1 MARGG
6 ACTFGCTPAKKSG
19 PEASSLGSSEIVGK
33 CWAGSPESRHPASAQ
48 QKVQE
53 LSACQPNFEKRFGSS
68 AGKVHRR
75 WVERLAKDFASAAR
89 QGAQALPTW
98 HRVRKQ
104 LVATVAILKIV
115 VIRGFKGEDF
125 NGIYDQ
131 RVSSLEVEPCAENP
145 APSWVRVQR
154 HESRVNSMPVMLGF
168 WKAVASDVMPKH
180 EYSEADVGAAQI
192 RLVSHRIAT
201 IISSAT
207 AALARSRSLS
217 SVATSV
223 ARAAL
228 GTPVGGGGR
237 ELRIKLGGNVQGVQA
252 ARCFADIEVIVH
264 VPRRQGLVGQSRGA
278 RVPIAQD
285 PPGA

>member
-1 MARGG
+1 MA
-6 ACTFGCTPAKKSG
+6 SG
-19 PEASSLGSSEIVGK
+19 
-33 CWAGSPESRHPASAQ
+33 
-48 QKVQE
+48 QKAV
-53 LSACQPNFEKRFGSS
+53 A
-68 AGKVHRR
+68 
-75 WVERLAKDFASAAR
+75 
-89 QGAQALPTW
+89 
-98 HRVRKQ
+98 
-104 LVATVAILKIV
+104 ATVAVLKIV

-154 HESRVNSMPVMLGF
+154 HESRVNSMPVMPGF

-278 RVPIAQD
+278 RAPIAQD

>member
-1 MARGG
+1 MA
-6 ACTFGCTPAKKSG
+6 SG
-19 PEASSLGSSEIVGK
+19 
-33 CWAGSPESRHPASAQ
+33 
-48 QKVQE
+48 QKAV
-53 LSACQPNFEKRFGSS
+53 A
-68 AGKVHRR
+68 
-75 WVERLAKDFASAAR
+75 
-89 QGAQALPTW
+89 
-98 HRVRKQ
+98 
-104 LVATVAILKIV
+104 ATVAVLKIV

-154 HESRVNSMPVMLGF
+154 HESRVNSMPVMPGF

-237 ELRIKLGGNVQGVQA
+237 ETSLILKSLCMFPAGKALLGRVEERVCQLRKILQEHSTIEGVFPRAVA
-252 ARCFADIEVIVH
+252 AFEKDF
-264 VPRRQGLVGQSRGA
+264 
-278 RVPIAQD
+278 
-285 PPGA
+285 